1 MHHFIS
7 QYVVVIYVL
16 YNCQEMEVSLV
27 LSIYTEDSLPCN
39 LLGNTSLE
47 WKLGEERKNIRM
59 GDCATCACVT
69 TMRKSMG
76 EFM

>member
-1 MHHFIS
+1 M
-7 QYVVVIYVL
+7 
-16 YNCQEMEVSLV
+16 SLV